1 MNSSAQNNVRLGVGS
16 YTWPH
21 EVERGQL
28 TASQIID
35 RTEKFGL
42 DCVQLCDNLPWDS
55 LLRLHANSMPIELGA
70 TGLKLLPSWI
80 DLARKLHSPILRLV
94 IDSADHHPDAVDV
107 IAFVR
112 TLLPRLESQGTILA
126 IENHDRF
133 PASVLARIVT
143 ELDSLV
149 VGICLDTANSMG
161 AGEGIDAVLE
171 TLASHVVCLH
181 LKAISIQRVPNKMGF
196 RVEGAKPNEGV
207 VDFATT
213 WTAISA
219 HGRCQSVILEQWPPD
234 PKLEYEWAEA
244 GIAWMKSHFGKE
256 QEKK

>member
-1 MNSSAQNNVRLGVGS
+1 MNPSAKKTVRIGVGS

-35 RTEKFGL
+35 RAMENGL

-55 LLRLHANSMPIELGA
+55 LLRLTSSSIPIELGA
-70 TGLKLLPSWI
+70 TGLKSLPSWI
-80 DLARKLHSPILRLV
+80 DLAGKLRSPILRWV
-94 IDSADHHPDAVDV
+94 IDSADHHPDADEV

-112 TLLPRLESQGTILA
+112 ALLPRLEAQGTILA

-133 PASVLARIVT
+133 PASVLDKIVT
-143 ELDSLV
+143 ALDSPA
-149 VGICLDTANSMG
+149 VGICLDTANSIG
-161 AGEGIDAVLE
+161 AGEGIAAVLE
-171 TLASHVVCLH
+171 KLAPHTVCLH
-181 LKAISIQRVPNKMGF
+181 LKAVSIHRIPNKMGF
-196 RVEGAKPNEGV
+196 RVEGAKPNEGI

-213 WTAISA
+213 WTAIAAYS
-219 HGRCQSVILEQWPPD
+219 RCQSVILEQWPPD
-234 PKLEYEWAEA
+234 PAFEFEWAEA

-256 QEKK
+256 